1 MKGRILAR
9 NSLVTWKRCAKAWR
23 LSAVTEVIER
33 SSVTLT
39 KFCIRRENYA
49 T

>member
-1 MKGRILAR
+1 MKARILAR
-9 NSLVTWKRCAKAWR
+9 NSLVTWKRCVKAWR
-23 LSAVTEVIER
+23 LSAVTEAIER

-39 KFCIRRENYA
+39 KFYIRRVNYV